1 MAYSQKRPTGVR
13 SKADKDGSAGGKGSD
28 HSGGGA
34 GGGGGGGRLEPPS
47 AARPRGMSDASYMR
61 GPSDM
66 GGAVPRGYVR
76 GTPAPEPLVG
86 LSDLQEFGLPHGRSV
101 KRVSDGSMVLPRMAE
116 ESSDHGHHIVPPPPP
131 PPAMPLP
138 RPPALG
144 PKRAASVDNFSEH
157 GRMSPVSVKRSSSPV
172 PFKPLS
178 PSPIVRTT
186 PTPPR
191 PFSVM
196 SQSTDQ
202 DLMAIAELL
211 SPTVDTSA
219 TDNDVPTSE
228 TAPMAE
234 LEPVPDVF
242 FDEAVAT
249 TSIRDSMSSSTSS
262 AYSSYHRPSTASVRS
277 SIYTDSD
284 GASYLGDDLPDP
296 SVLFSLHSN
305 AFHGGFHL
313 PRGSLPMP
321 PLDDNRSLSSA
332 TSYSSL
338 RTPSLSRHSSVQ
350 FLSSPPV
357 SPTSSYLPTPIDAPS
372 PSPQPPSKSLDVIEE
387 ARYGEDQELR
397 RVPSDD
403 TQTIHMGTP
412 SGSSFPPVEPFL
424 MRKPEP
430 RYPQQGVSTL
440 QRRLPEL
447 EKLRIS
453 TQTADH
459 ATSPSPSSAARH
471 SQNSAS
477 LPVPASPVLSARSSS
492 SGASSHRGSGAG
504 KSGFGKLFG
513 RGDKDKDK
521 ESKKSGGS
529 SVSGSNQSV
538 MSFELGMSKAE
549 EKRLKKEAARART
562 ERLAQDLADKA
573 KKRAEEAKAAKATRV
588 KTKSS
593 RPWEEEGGMY
603 DGISYF

>member
-1 MAYSQKRPTGVR
+1 
-13 SKADKDGSAGGKGSD
+13 
-28 HSGGGA
+28 
-34 GGGGGGGRLEPPS
+34 
-47 AARPRGMSDASYMR
+47 
-61 GPSDM
+61 
-66 GGAVPRGYVR
+66 
-76 GTPAPEPLVG
+76 
-86 LSDLQEFGLPHGRSV
+86 
-101 KRVSDGSMVLPRMAE
+101 
-116 ESSDHGHHIVPPPPP
+116 
-131 PPAMPLP
+131 
-138 RPPALG
+138 
-144 PKRAASVDNFSEH
+144 
-157 GRMSPVSVKRSSSPV
+157 
-172 PFKPLS
+172 
-178 PSPIVRTT
+178 
-186 PTPPR
+186 
-191 PFSVM
+191 M

-211 SPTVDTSA
+211 SPTVDTGA
-219 TDNDVPTSE
+219 TDGESPASE
-228 TAPMAE
+228 TAPVVE
-234 LEPVPDVF
+234 LEPVPDVY

-249 TSIRDSMSSSTSS
+249 TSIRDSMSSSMSS
-262 AYSSYHRPSTASVRS
+262 IYSSYQQRPSTASVRS

-284 GASYLGDDLPDP
+284 GASYMGDDLPDP
-296 SVLFSLHSN
+296 SVLYSLHSN

-403 TQTIHMGTP
+403 AQTIHMGTP
-412 SGSSFPPVEPFL
+412 SGSSFPPTEPFL

-430 RYPQQGVSTL
+430 RHPPQGVSTL

-447 EKLRIS
+447 EKLRIN
-453 TQTADH
+453 TQTPDH
-459 ATSPSPSSAARH
+459 APSPSPSAAARH
-471 SQNSAS
+471 GQHSAP

-513 RGDKDKDK
+513 RGDKEKDKDK
-521 ESKKSGGS
+521 ESKKSGS

-538 MSFELGMSKAE
+538 MSFELGTSKAE

-573 KKRAEEAKAAKATRV
+573 KKRAEEAKAAKANRV
-588 KTKSS
+588 KSKTS

-603 DGISYF
+603 EGISYF